1 MLATNTAPSGVT
13 LAQLQSSHIDGVVVS
28 TGLLDGHTIDA
39 WVLDQWRGIRAR
51 GMSLYVSANAVTG
64 TSPFADLFDDA
75 AWSNVEWKLGSLATQ
90 AKSANANGLGLDL
103 EDYYNGGAMWSTA
116 YPGNTH
122 DEATT
127 RAKMRQ
133 RARQIA
139 PILASAGP
147 LVLYPSSTASFPN
160 SYNDI
165 VHEAAGNGGDIYDH
179 NLFSDFL
186 GGLLDAG
193 VNVTVVDGVF
203 ASGVQAPGRTWDTG
217 IAESVSRITQVFPT
231 VHASAMLWPDNNE
244 SRSEMFSPSDMAAA
258 FDAATRRSTG
268 PVVLYEHSLAY
279 GGLGYDWP
287 ATLAAIKAAL
297 GG

>member
-1 MLATNTAPSGVT
+1 MLVTNTAPSGIT
-13 LAQLQSSHIDGVVVS
+13 IDHLQSSRINGVVVS
-28 TGLLDGHTIDA
+28 TGLLDWEVTPD
-39 WVLDQWRGIRAR
+39 WVLDQWRGVRAR
-51 GMSLYVSANAVTG
+51 GMSLYVSANAVSH

-75 AWSNVEWKLGSLATQ
+75 AWSNVEGELQWLAAQ
-90 AKSANANGLGLDL
+90 AKSANANGLALDL
-103 EDYYNGGAMWSTA
+103 EDYYNGGSMWSTS
-116 YPGNTH
+116 YPGNTR

-127 RAKMRQ
+127 RAKMRA

-139 PILASAGP
+139 PILKSVGP
-147 LVLYPSSTASFPN
+147 LIVYPSSTASFPN

-193 VNVTVVDGVF
+193 VNVTVTDGVF
-203 ASGVQAPGRTWDTG
+203 AAGIQAPGRTWDTG

-244 SRSEMFSPSDMAAA
+244 SRYEPFSPSDMAAA

-268 PVVLYEHSLAY
+268 PVILYEHSLAF